1 MAAITTDVTNAANA
15 FSIEDAEEFLLCARY
30 GEPED
35 MLIYLKNNIPINYT
49 NPDSGNSAL
58 HLASANGHLD
68 CVKILLLKGAID
80 APNKKGNYALHWAV
94 QNQHLPVVKL
104 LLESP
109 NADILKKNS
118 FGKSALTEAF
128 GRENTDITAA
138 LLTHTSAKELENQ
151 KKKKKPTNGNSNIN
165 DDNKKTTD
173 SNDKK
178 PKTPMESKVIQ
189 EKIHTFKFTEHTVKC
204 REIALDWDGKA
215 FENNNA
221 ENDVT
226 GINIWSA
233 SIVLSRWLVDNK
245 GWFLNKNVCELGAGA
260 GLPGLTCGIACN
272 PKLIMITDYLPHCVE
287 NIEKNIEIN
296 KLSSSS
302 SFSHAVDWSKD
313 ATWPKLSN
321 DTQQTFDV
329 LLGSDLIY
337 DIEMIPSLLSVV
349 TKLLNSNG
357 IFLYVAP
364 TSKRDGMDEF
374 KNAILEEGNFELTE
388 AIAAPESYYSNPL
401 VDATQTECDLH
412 FNELS
417 SKTYTLYKWTKIQK

>member
-1 MAAITTDVTNAANA
+1 MAAITTDTTSKEQKQ

-30 GEPED
+30 GETED
-35 MLIYLKNNIPINYT
+35 MLIYLKEDQNIPVNYK
-49 NPDSGNSAL
+49 NPDSGNTAL

-68 CVKILLLKGAID
+68 CVKILTLKGAKD
-80 APNKKGNYALHWAV
+80 SPNKTGNYALHWAV
-94 QNQHLPVVKL
+94 QNQHLKVVKL
-104 LLESP
+104 LLEDA

-128 GRENTDITAA
+128 GRDNTDITAA
-138 LLTHTSAKELENQ
+138 LLTHSSAKELENQ
-151 KKKKKPTNGNSNIN
+151 KKKKNTTK
-165 DDNKKTTD
+165 DNKGKA
-173 SNDKK
+173 NDNNK

-189 EKIHTFKFTEHTVKC
+189 EKIHTFKFTEHIVKC

-233 SIVLSRWLVDNK
+233 SIVLSRWLVENK

-272 PKLIMITDYLPHCVE
+272 PKTIVITDYLPHCVE
-287 NIEKNIEIN
+287 NIKKNIEIN
-296 KLSSSS
+296 NILSTCGISY
-302 SFSHAVDWSKD
+302 AVDWSKEE
-313 ATWPKLSN
+313 TWAKDN
-321 DTQQTFDV
+321 GKNQTFDV

-337 DIEMIPSLLSVV
+337 DIAMIPSLLSIVS
-349 TKLLNSNG
+349 KLLNKDG

-364 TSKRDGMDEF
+364 TTKRDGMDEF

-388 AIAAPESYYSNPL
+388 AISAPESYYTNPL
-401 VDATQTECDLH
+401 VNVTQTECDLH

-417 SKTYTLYKWTKIQK
+417 SKTYTLYKWTKIN